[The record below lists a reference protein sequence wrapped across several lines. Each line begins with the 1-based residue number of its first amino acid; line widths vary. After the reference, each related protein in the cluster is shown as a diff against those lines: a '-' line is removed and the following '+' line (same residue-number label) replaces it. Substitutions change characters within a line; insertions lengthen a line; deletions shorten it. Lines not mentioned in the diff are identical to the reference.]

1 MNWEK
6 GEGHPFEYFVCGAA
20 CSEVEIDCLTGN
32 HKVSTTWE
40 CLLTTCERLKLH
52 TCAYWME
59 AGCVVAASR
68 ICPEGDFFCITR
80 GKNETRQLP

>member
-6 GEGHPFEYFVCGAA
+6 GEGHPHEYFVCGAA

-59 AGCVVAASR
+59 VGCVVAAFALRVIS
-68 ICPEGDFFCITR
+68 
-80 GKNETRQLP
+80 LYY